1 MYCFSI
7 NKKKIARYMP
17 FQVISRF
24 DFFFIYLVIIDTPS
38 VSNCSSFDFFNLNFD
53 HLSYSKNLC
62 KYNQI

>member
-1 MYCFSI
+1 
-7 NKKKIARYMP
+7 MP